1 MSMFRRFNV
10 AGVTVVLLL
19 CSGGRTVFADEAPA
33 KPPMVEQYVNSGR
46 LAEGELALRA
56 HLKHNPRDDE
66 ARFGLGTLQFVRS
79 VERLAQSLHHYG
91 LRHRIQVVPFL
102 RMPVGP
108 NASPE
113 PINYEEFRLIF
124 QTFSVDLMRVE
135 STLAEIRDPKVK
147 LRLHF
152 AQIRMD
158 VNGDGTAQP
167 EESLWKMYAR
177 LNRRAGVTE
186 ETAQKLV
193 IAFDKGDVHWLR
205 GYCHL
210 LAAFCDTILA
220 YDMKEL
226 FESTGHVFFP
236 EIESPHAH
244 LRWQTDERRDWTF
257 EIADA
262 VAAIHLCRFE
272 VREPHRLKS
281 AHTHLIA
288 VVDQSRL
295 SWKAIQAEADDEFE
309 WVPNARQTGVIPG
322 VRVTQEMIDGWHEF
336 LDEFAA
342 ILNGEKLL
350 PHWRVMDGR
359 GINLKRV
366 FAEPRTFDLV
376 LWAQGSAATPYLE
389 KGELTQPETWMR
401 LNRVFR
407 GEFIGFAIWFN

>member
-1 MSMFRRFNV
+1 
-10 AGVTVVLLL
+10 
-19 CSGGRTVFADEAPA
+19 
-33 KPPMVEQYVNSGR
+33 
-46 LAEGELALRA
+46 
-56 HLKHNPRDDE
+56 
-66 ARFGLGTLQFVRS
+66 
-79 VERLAQSLHHYG
+79 
-91 LRHRIQVVPFL
+91 
-102 RMPVGP
+102 
-108 NASPE
+108 
-113 PINYEEFRLIF
+113 
-124 QTFSVDLMRVE
+124 
-135 STLAEIRDPKVK
+135 
-147 LRLHF
+147 
-152 AQIRMD
+152 
-158 VNGDGTAQP
+158 
-167 EESLWKMYAR
+167 MYAR

-359 GINLKRV
+359 GVNLKRV